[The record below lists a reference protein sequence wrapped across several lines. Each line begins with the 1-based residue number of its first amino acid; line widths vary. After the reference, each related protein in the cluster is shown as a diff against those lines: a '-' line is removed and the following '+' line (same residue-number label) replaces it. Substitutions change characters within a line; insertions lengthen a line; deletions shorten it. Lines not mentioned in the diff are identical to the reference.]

1 MKTLLCAALMT
12 LALGACSSTS
22 KQASPGIMNDT
33 CPYSGNAA
41 STNHT
46 ADYKGGKVGFC
57 CDGCAG
63 RFNKLDEP
71 AKDALMSKAK

>member
-1 MKTLLCAALMT
+1 MKSLLCAPLMT

-22 KQASPGIMNDT
+22 KQASPGMMNEN
-33 CPYSGNAA
+33 CPYSGKAA
-41 STNHT
+41 SANHT

-57 CDGCAG
+57 CDGCVG
-63 RFNKLDEP
+63 SFNKLDGT